1 MNHHALQQE
10 IAAFRSRQRDE
21 GACSAQRAALQILCG
36 IDIAE
41 VLEGS
46 SETQRAAKAQIVR
59 LIERERLKGVNGH
72 WSYDLNRHIA
82 LKQALDR
89 ISGAPP
95 RAAATGRPKCRRRPK
110 APS

>member
-1 MNHHALQQE
+1 MNYHVLQQE
-10 IAAFRSRQRDE
+10 IAAFRSRRRDE

-36 IDIAE
+36 IDIEE

-46 SETQRAAKAQIVR
+46 SETKRAARAHIAR
-59 LIERERLKGVNGH
+59 LIEKERLKGVHGH

-95 RAAATGRPKCRRRPK
+95 RTAANGRAKCRRRPK